1 MMNKRRKIVPFI
13 LGLIG
18 LLTSGL
24 AAQDLSPADLIGS
37 NQNLQQW
44 TAGRSN
50 AVFLTQVGNLND
62 AQIQQTGATLAAP
75 NLVRT
80 YQQGDRNLAQIT
92 QNGQQN
98 RTDVLQEGQD
108 NLALSNVQGS
118 ENHTLIVQNG
128 AANVVVQ
135 NLKNST
141 NVQSQFVQNGNN
153 NRVEQEVVGQTGR
166 TFQVTQ
172 NGNGLN
178 AIIRVGQ

>member
-1 MMNKRRKIVPFI
+1 MNKRREHIALV
-13 LGLIG
+13 LGLLG
-18 LLTSGL
+18 LLDGSL
-24 AAQDLSPADLIGS
+24 AAQDLSPADLLGS
-37 NQNLQQW
+37 NPNLQQW
-44 TAGRSN
+44 TAGRAD
-50 AVFLTQVGNLND
+50 AVYLTQVGQSND
-62 AQIQQTGATLAAP
+62 AQIEQTGATTAAP
-75 NLVRT
+75 NLVRV
-80 YQQGDRNLAQIT
+80 YQQGDRQIVQAT

-98 RTDVLQEGQD
+98 RTDVLQTGQD
-108 NLALSNVQGS
+108 NLVLSNVQGAG
-118 ENHTLIVQNG
+118 NQTVIVQNG

-135 NLKNST
+135 NMTNST

>member
-1 MMNKRRKIVPFI
+1 MNKRRKIVPLI

-18 LLTSGL
+18 LLTSSL
-24 AAQDLSPADLIGS
+24 AAQDLSPTDLLGS

-44 TAGRSN
+44 TAGRTD
-50 AVFLTQVGNLND
+50 AVYLTQVGQASD
-62 AQIQQTGATLAAP
+62 AQIQQAGATAVAP
-75 NLVRT
+75 NLVRV
-80 YQQGDRNLAQIT
+80 YQQGDRQIVQAT

-98 RTDVLQEGQD
+98 RTDVLQTGQD
-108 NLALSNVQGS
+108 NLVLSNVQGS
-118 ENHTLIVQNG
+118 ENQTLIVQNG

-135 NLKNST
+135 NLTNST
-141 NVQSQFVQNGNN
+141 NIQSQFVQNGNN